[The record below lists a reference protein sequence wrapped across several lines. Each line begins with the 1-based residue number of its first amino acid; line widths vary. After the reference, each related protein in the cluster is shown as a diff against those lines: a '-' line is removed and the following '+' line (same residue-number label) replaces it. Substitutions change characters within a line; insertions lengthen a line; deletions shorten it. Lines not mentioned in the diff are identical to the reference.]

1 MERKYTSE
9 IFAFYNKLI
18 FNSLSSG
25 QIALWHAL
33 IYLNNQHQWD
43 EWFAVENAGL
53 EIICGLSRSGIQKA
67 RNTLKQNS
75 FIDFKPRGT
84 KATLYKTFSL
94 ATVNSKQESNQVG
107 TQERK
112 QNSNPNSSQNKDTNN
127 KYKYNSKFKEEIKKE
142 KFDTEIFEKVIDYLN
157 SKTGRKYKSD
167 SERTRAFITA
177 RLKEGFTYSD
187 FCKVIDNKVND
198 WLNDSYW
205 SKFLRPETLFGNK
218 FEGYLNEGET
228 NDRSRKVYAGV
239 ESGKKAALGDVY

>member
-43 EWFAVENAGL
+43 EWFAVENAERL

-67 RNTLKQNS
+67 RNTLKQNG

-107 TQERK
+107 TQEKK
-112 QNSNPNSSQNKDTNN
+112 QNSNPNSSQNRDTNN

-142 KFDTEIFEKVIDYLN
+142 KFNRRFLK
-157 SKTGRKYKSD
+157 
-167 SERTRAFITA
+167 
-177 RLKEGFTYSD
+177 RLLIILIPKQGGNIKATVKEQEH
-187 FCKVIDNKVND
+187 
-198 WLNDSYW
+198 L
-205 SKFLRPETLFGNK
+205 
-218 FEGYLNEGET
+218 
-228 NDRSRKVYAGV
+228 
-239 ESGKKAALGDVY
+239 

>member
-33 IYLNNQHQWD
+33 IYLNNQHQWN

-67 RNTLKQNS
+67 RNTLKQNG

-94 ATVNSKQESNQVG
+94 ATVNSKQESNQVSN
-107 TQERK
+107 QNRI
-112 QNSNPNSSQNKDTNN
+112 QNSTQNGEQNKDTNN
-127 KYKYNSKFKEEIKKE
+127 KYKYNSKSKEEIKKE
-142 KFDTEIFEKVIDYLN
+142 KNYVHNFVFFFIFLYL
-157 SKTGRKYKSD
+157 
-167 SERTRAFITA
+167 I
-177 RLKEGFTYSD
+177 
-187 FCKVIDNKVND
+187 
-198 WLNDSYW
+198 
-205 SKFLRPETLFGNK
+205 
-218 FEGYLNEGET
+218 
-228 NDRSRKVYAGV
+228 
-239 ESGKKAALGDVY
+239 